1 MVVRELAGGHRSE
14 IGRLTTTTPPT
25 HPQLPEKHSLREGAI
40 AIPTSQLYKIKGFTW
55 AVKVKKASPKWQENS
70 LISSNQSNIHMPLV
84 KRNLLKIPS
93 YPLTKC
99 PLKMG

>member
-14 IGRLTTTTPPT
+14 IGHLTTTTPPT

-55 AVKVKKASPKWQENS
+55 AVKVKKAKSKMTGKLP
-70 LISSNQSNIHMPLV
+70 
-84 KRNLLKIPS
+84 NLLKSIKHPHA
-93 YPLTKC
+93 PCQTQ
-99 PLKMG
+99 PT